1 MHINQGQCR
10 FIKLH
15 VCALTIHL
23 NLQQNFTK
31 FLLKH
36 SDCLKILEWV
46 FETGRKML
54 IRGEMSIYSSL
65 YCICSA
71 QKTDLDWLL
80 LIGASS
86 NFYASRQLGSVLV
99 QQ

>member
-1 MHINQGQCR
+1 MHINQGQSR

-46 FETGRKML
+46 FETG
-54 IRGEMSIYSSL
+54 
-65 YCICSA
+65 
-71 QKTDLDWLL
+71 
-80 LIGASS
+80 
-86 NFYASRQLGSVLV
+86 
-99 QQ
+99 